1 MNASI
6 LTTLQGFP
14 TVVVAIFQAQSGWS
28 FASAHAAVVHWMR
41 PRAFSMSF
49 ECIACPS
56 TMVCK
61 TSITRMC
68 LLAAMRTCGMFGWTT
83 TQPRVDL
90 RQMCLLPAKRGAQGQ
105 ECCQQRHRQVYCSL
119 AAKQPQEVIHKD
131 EVPVHLREKCV
142 EDPE

>member
-1 MNASI
+1 
-6 LTTLQGFP
+6 
-14 TVVVAIFQAQSGWS
+14 
-28 FASAHAAVVHWMR
+28 MR

-83 TQPRVDL
+83 KPSHVLTS
-90 RQMCLLPAKRGAQGQ
+90 AKCVFFQLSGVPKARSVAN
-105 ECCQQRHRQVYCSL
+105 RQVYCPL

-131 EVPVHLREKCV
+131 EVPIHLREKCV